1 MPKGTIKI
9 EDENGLKQVWLE
21 RDGGQPLPLTG
32 LKPDDKL
39 VDGAPCDYQKI
50 GKQLIIKIGG
60 KAYNWSG
67 QTSSQVTSQPSP
79 KPAPVSV
86 NTLLK
91 NSGKEQGYHIPEP
104 KLEDIGQC
112 PKPKKLAGK
121 NIYNFDGQALRLPE
135 DTAGYMRKFEKTGV
149 DNFALALNKSVHFF
163 KIGEKGKVELN
174 HTSNGEASPF
184 LFRQPFDDAS
194 RGKENKEKKKF
205 EIDFSFKAKTID
217 SVLNRQKLMIEQ
229 RFTKGWL
236 LDTQTLPIQNRLIHG
251 LGNASVFETSM
262 TLHHVYGIPYL
273 PASSVKGVV
282 RSWVI
287 RNCFWKED
295 AAEGKRSKASEEA
308 AMQDSL
314 FAYIFGKD
322 TSGSDKQ
329 AQQGHIIFF
338 DAFPQSAPVIEP
350 DIMNVHYP
358 KYYGGT
364 GLPVDY
370 DSPNPI
376 PFLTVGKCDANGK
389 PLLFKFY
396 IACKERDVKPE
407 ITGNM
412 IDKAGDKLPSQSTI
426 LDAVGFWLTSALTSH
441 GIGAKTAVGYG
452 YMKPAEE

>member
-1 MPKGTIKI
+1 MPTGTIRIK
-9 EDENGLKQVWLE
+9 DENGLKQVWLE
-21 RDGGQPLPLTG
+21 RDGGQPLYLTG

-39 VDGAPCDYQKI
+39 VDGASCDYQKL

-60 KAYNWSG
+60 KTYNWNG
-67 QTSSQVTSQPSP
+67 QTSSKGTSQPSP
-79 KPAPVSV
+79 KTAPVSV

-112 PKPKKLAGK
+112 PKPKQMQGNNL
-121 NIYNFDGQALRLPE
+121 YNFDKQALRLPQ
-135 DTAGYMRKFEKTGV
+135 DTAGHMRKFDNTGV

-184 LFRQPFDDAS
+184 LFRQPFDDVS

-205 EIDFSFKAKTID
+205 EIDFSFNAKTIN
-217 SVLNRQKLMIEQ
+217 SLLNRQRLMIEQ
-229 RFTKGWL
+229 RFTEEWL

-251 LGNASVFETSM
+251 LGNASVFETAM

-287 RNCFWKED
+287 RNCYWKEEAVD
-295 AAEGKRSKASEEA
+295 ANRSKESEEL
-308 AMQDSL
+308 AMQDPL

-329 AQQGHIIFF
+329 ALQGNIVFF
-338 DAFPQSAPVIEP
+338 DAFPQSPPVIEP

-364 GLPVDY
+364 WPPVDN

-389 PLLFKFY
+389 PLQFKFY

-407 ITGNM
+407 ITGDM
-412 IDKAGDKLPSQSTI
+412 IDKAGGKLSAQSTV
-426 LDAVGFWLTSALTSH
+426 LDVVGFWLTSALTSH

-452 YMKPAEE
+452 YFNPQ